1 MKRVITRHIA
11 ESATQRLL
19 LEKGDIDIARD
30 LATDDIKGLSGNQD
44 IKIRKKAK
52 GAVWYLG
59 LNQKNQYLQKPE
71 VRQAFK
77 YLIDYKG
84 MEQTILNGIAT
95 IHQSFLPKGFLG
107 ALEETPFSLNVE
119 KAKALLK
126 EAGLE
131 NGFTVTM
138 DTRNTEPTTSMALA
152 IQGSLALAGIK
163 LEIIPG
169 EGKQTLTKYRARNHD
184 IYIGRWGPDYMDPHT
199 NADTF
204 ARNPDNADDA
214 KSKPLAWRNAWDIP
228 EMTKQADAAVLEKDA
243 AKRAEM
249 YLELQREHQ
258 QVSPFVIMFQDIE
271 ILGKRANVDGFVLG
285 PSFDSNFYQF
295 TTK

>member
-1 MKRVITRHIA
+1 
-11 ESATQRLL
+11 
-19 LEKGDIDIARD
+19 
-30 LATDDIKGLSGNQD
+30 
-44 IKIRKKAK
+44 
-52 GAVWYLG
+52 
-59 LNQKNQYLQKPE
+59 
-71 VRQAFK
+71 
-77 YLIDYKG
+77 
-84 MEQTILNGIAT
+84 
-95 IHQSFLPKGFLG
+95 
-107 ALEETPFSLNVE
+107 
-119 KAKALLK
+119 
-126 EAGLE
+126 
-131 NGFTVTM
+131 M
-138 DTRNTEPTTSMALA
+138 DTRNTEPTTSMAQS
-152 IQGSLALAGIK
+152 IQSTFAQGGVT

-204 ARNPDNADDA
+204 ARNPDNSDDA

-228 EMTKQADAAVLEKDA
+228 EMTKKADAAVLEKDTK
-243 AKRAEM
+243 KRADM

-271 ILGKRANVDGFVLG
+271 ILAKRANVDGFVLG